1 MPSVSPYVT
10 IEEWEASAAAQRA
23 AARGVARLIADTLRH
38 QFPGAAYLVLT
49 SDPEHEPAA
58 QLFPH
63 SIRDETGAAL
73 YDFEDHLMPPVEHGT
88 PLSAAWWDL
97 SPRDPFDLRLIL
109 RCLHTAGA
117 VFDTY
122 PPDLHTD
129 GDPVDESLPCLL
141 LSSTARP
148 APFHQENDAT
158 ASERLLRPYS
168 PPAGSTAR
176 HGKAARDS

>member
-97 SPRDPFDLRLIL
+97 SPATRS
-109 RCLHTAGA
+109 
-117 VFDTY
+117 TY
-122 PPDLHTD
+122 GSSCAASTRP
-129 GDPVDESLPCLL
+129 E
-141 LSSTARP
+141 LSSTPTPRP
-148 APFHQENDAT
+148 SH
-158 ASERLLRPYS
+158 RRRP
-168 PPAGSTAR
+168 G
-176 HGKAARDS
+176 G

>member
-1 MPSVSPYVT
+1 MPSASRYVT
-10 IEEWEASAAAQRA
+10 IEEWEESAAAQRA

-49 SDPEHEPAA
+49 SDPEHERAA

-88 PLSAAWWDL
+88 PLSAAWCNL

-117 VFDTY
+117 VVDTY
-122 PPDLHTD
+122 PADLRAD
-129 GDPVDESLPCLL
+129 GDPVEESLPCLL
-141 LSSTARP
+141 LSPTVRP
-148 APFHQENDAT
+148 TPFHDENDAT

-168 PPAGSTAR
+168 PPAGSSAPHR
-176 HGKAARDS
+176 EAARDS